1 MASSG
6 GDVPAQIRTSAAVSD
21 LIVAHDGVVTLRT
34 FLLQLDH
41 QRAPWAQQVIEDVLS
56 RVSSAM
62 SVLGVTSGGAAPKG
76 RSPAAGSDAA
86 RPQQSVS
93 SCGNKR
99 KQSGSSS
106 RRSHRLCDK
115 KITSTLEDGHVWRKY
130 GQKEIQN
137 SPHPRSYYRCTHKS
151 DQGCG
156 AKRYVQRC
164 DNDPSKHVVTYYG
177 EHTCRDPSTI
187 PLIVPAAAGDHRAN
201 NLISFGPAN
210 NAAASTVASSSQA
223 YLATMGGSTA
233 AAEQQLSTSWCT
245 SDDVFSSSAGSFMQV
260 DELIGAVVGSAGLIS
275 SVADHRG
282 RLGGVAGGGGT
293 ASASFPPSPNES
305 LGFVVGS
312 FGSIAGGDDDDGMFA
327 LDP

>member
-1 MASSG
+1 MASSGG
-6 GDVPAQIRTSAAVSD
+6 GDVPAQIRESAAVSD
-21 LIVAHDGVVTLRT
+21 LIVARDGAETLRT

-62 SVLGVTSGGAAPKG
+62 SVLATSGGAAAEGP
-76 RSPAAGSDAA
+76 SPGAGSDGA

-106 RRSHRLCDK
+106 RRSNRLCTRT
-115 KITSTLEDGHVWRKY
+115 ITSTLEDGHVWRKY

-151 DQGCG
+151 DQGCS

-164 DNDPSKHVVTYYG
+164 ETDPSKHVVAYYG

-187 PLIVPAAAGDHRAN
+187 PLIVPAVAGAAPDDHRSNN
-201 NLISFGPAN
+201 NLISFGPSAVTTN
-210 NAAASTVASSSQA
+210 VNAAGSTGASSSQ
-223 YLATMGGSTA
+223 YLAMGGSTA
-233 AAEQQLSTSWCT
+233 AEQLSTSWCT

-260 DELIGAVVGSAGLIS
+260 DELIGAVVGSAG
-275 SVADHRG
+275 VTDRG

-293 ASASFPPSPNES
+293 PSFPPSPTNS
-305 LGFVVGS
+305 LSFVVGS
-312 FGSIAGGDDDDGMFA
+312 FGSIAGGEDDDDMFR
-327 LDP
+327 LDR